1 MTRFYSL
8 IGHLPDRVD
17 IPIPQGCKSTL
28 NLYSILLFYNIFR
41 KNPCKGCHGLAD
53 IENGVRMAP
62 HTALRIASISKSFT
76 SCIIGK
82 MVENGQINLS
92 DKVQKYIDFPVKSE
106 TEMTISSLLSHTSGI
121 RHYNKLVN

>member
-1 MTRFYSL
+1 M
-8 IGHLPDRVD
+8 
-17 IPIPQGCKSTL
+17 
-28 NLYSILLFYNIFR
+28 N
-41 KNPCKGCHGLAD
+41 
-53 IENGVRMAP
+53 P

-92 DKVQKYIDFPVKSE
+92 DKVQKYIDFPEKSE

-121 RHYNKLVN
+121 RHYNKLVNSALLCDSHNNRWIS

>member
-1 MTRFYSL
+1 ML
-8 IGHLPDRVD
+8 
-17 IPIPQGCKSTL
+17 Q
-28 NLYSILLFYNIFR
+28 
-41 KNPCKGCHGLAD
+41 NPCQGCHGLAD

-121 RHYNKLVN
+121 RHYNKLVNLAVLCDSHNNRWIFENLNNMF

>member
-1 MTRFYSL
+1 MEKLFIKHGFAKISNKIFLPFKKNLFLNFFIYFSL
-8 IGHLPDRVD
+8 
-17 IPIPQGCKSTL
+17 
-28 NLYSILLFYNIFR
+28 YFF
-41 KNPCKGCHGLAD
+41 KNPGQGCHGLAD

-121 RHYNKLVN
+121 RHYNKLVE